1 MRVLINSFIR
11 KDRKICDVF
20 LFSQDKNKK
29 TKKHTHKDKNKK
41 NKNKKI
47 NKKTQNKKKT
57 HTITGQEA
65 QEARYLMS
73 WMLMQY
79 IPSRPWYFEDTKFD
93 RYKTPLI

>member
-1 MRVLINSFIR
+1 MSFYSP
-11 KDRKICDVF
+11 KT
-20 LFSQDKNKK
+20 K
-29 TKKHTHKDKNKK
+29 TKKQKNTHTKIKI
-41 NKNKKI
+41 KKI
-47 NKKTQNKKKT
+47 KIKKLIKKHKTKKKT